1 MYYLILLS
9 LMNKEEVFR
18 ILSNV
23 DREKACGLDEIP
35 FRMLKDG
42 AEILAETISQIV
54 NMSLG
59 SKFSEGCKQQK

>member
-18 ILSNV
+18 ILSNI
-23 DREKACGLDEIP
+23 DHEKACGLDEIP
-35 FRMLKDG
+35 SRMLKDG

-59 SKFSEGCKQQK
+59 SKFSEGCKQHK